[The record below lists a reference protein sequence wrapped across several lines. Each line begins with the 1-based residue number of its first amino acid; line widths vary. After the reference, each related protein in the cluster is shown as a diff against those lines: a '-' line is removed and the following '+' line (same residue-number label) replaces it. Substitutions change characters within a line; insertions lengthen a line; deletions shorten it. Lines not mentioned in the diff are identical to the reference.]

1 MIDGDTGFQDD
12 GLQYKFVTYLRLLQ
26 PEIVTDTEMDIF
38 TAAGIDS

>member
-12 GLQYKFVTYLRLLQ
+12 GLQHKFVTYLRLLQ
-26 PEIVTDTEMDIF
+26 LEIATDTEMDTF